1 MNDRVRFIFGFL
13 HYIFMMNVAILITVP
28 IAAAESSTPV
38 LISQIPLREGLTIVS
53 AQHDP
58 ARGDFEPII
67 TVTKADEQAVIV
79 TLSTG
84 EPTICTE
91 QGELGNRQS
100 VSRRSILRKDL
111 EGAHTYRQGFMECA
125 VEPELTSGVT
135 GVSVS
140 TSVLRELKTVGR
152 TKLTAHTRAAGMVS
166 GVLTRIKPQAVPFNI
181 ILNDEPVKVAAVHAR
196 WSSSAG
202 DREYWILEDIHNPL
216 VLRVSY
222 NGKAFY
228 EVVKVSFPT
237 VERTVRLERDLS
249 EQGRTV
255 TYGIYFDFASDG
267 IKEES
272 EPTLKQI
279 AELLTKNPAWR
290 LSVEGHT
297 DNLGGNEANRL
308 LSQRRAAAV
317 RKALGDRYKIAPT
330 RLEPAGFGETRPK
343 ATNETAEGRAMNR
356 RVELVRIDR

>member
-1 MNDRVRFIFGFL
+1 
-13 HYIFMMNVAILITVP
+13 
-28 IAAAESSTPV
+28 
-38 LISQIPLREGLTIVS
+38 
-53 AQHDP
+53 
-58 ARGDFEPII
+58 
-67 TVTKADEQAVIV
+67 
-79 TLSTG
+79 
-84 EPTICTE
+84 
-91 QGELGNRQS
+91 
-100 VSRRSILRKDL
+100 
-111 EGAHTYRQGFMECA
+111 
-125 VEPELTSGVT
+125 
-135 GVSVS
+135 
-140 TSVLRELKTVGR
+140 
-152 TKLTAHTRAAGMVS
+152 MVS

-202 DREYWILEDIHNPL
+202 DREYWILEDVHNPL

-228 EVVKVSFPT
+228 EVVKLSFPT
-237 VERTVRLERDLS
+237 AERATRLERNLS
-249 EQGRTV
+249 EQWRAV

-272 EPTLKQI
+272 EPILKQI

-297 DNLGGNEANRL
+297 DNLGGNEANLR
-308 LSQRRAAAV
+308 LSQRRAASV
-317 RKALGDRYKIAPT
+317 RKALGDHYKIAPA
-330 RLEPAGFGETRPK
+330 RLEPAGIGETRPK